1 VTRTEIEHR
10 LDGLAAEHGVRI
22 LYAAESGSR
31 AWGFASPDSD
41 WDVRFVYAH
50 APRAYLSVRP
60 PRDVI
65 EVKPGADGFDA
76 GGWDLFKALALYR
89 RGNSP
94 LLEWLLSPIV
104 YREEGTFAAR
114 LRRLAG
120 ERLPAR
126 PLAYHYLSQSRRTY
140 HEAIEGRAEVSR
152 KRYLYAL
159 RPLLCCR
166 WIEARGTPPPTAVA
180 DILHGITLPE
190 PLRAVLDSLI
200 AEKQRGGE
208 TGAAPAEPL
217 LNDFVTAEIAR
228 LEAVV
233 PNLPHTAPDDA
244 ALDALVWEALGI

>member
-1 VTRTEIEHR
+1 VTVGDIQYR

-41 WDVRFVYAH
+41 WDVRFFYTH

-94 LLEWLLSPIV
+94 LLEWLLSPLV
-104 YREEGTFAAR
+104 YREEGAFAAR
-114 LRRLAG
+114 LRKLAG

-140 HEAIEGRAEVSR
+140 YEAIEGRAEVSR

-166 WIEARGTPPPTAVA
+166 WIEAHGTPPPTSVA
-180 DILHGITLPE
+180 DLLPGINLPE
-190 PLRAVLDSLI
+190 PVRIALDGLI
-200 AEKQRGGE
+200 AEKQRGDE
-208 TGAAPAEPL
+208 TSAGPTDPIL
-217 LNDFVTAEIAR
+217 SDFITAELTR

-233 PNLPHTAPDDA
+233 PNLPHPAPDDA
-244 ALDALVWEALGI
+244 ALDALVWETLGI